1 MHAKFQHPMLK
12 TTPKK
17 AEKLIFSIFGCQKFQ
32 NLKILLKKKFR
43 AKKIN
48 YIRLIY
54 GVDGCFMQ
62 KKFKIGGH
70 TKTLCGFLGLC
81 RRISKKWIFSKKFF
95 SIHFL
100 SSFWQFFIFKVFFS
114 DQKSIDELICF
125 EVLLCAGITLDYMN
139 GKNS

>member
-12 TTPKK
+12 MAPKK
-17 AEKLIFSIFGCQKFQ
+17 AEKLIFSIFGCQKIS

-62 KKFKIGGH
+62 KNFKIGGH
-70 TKTLCGFLGLC
+70 NQTLCGFLGLR
-81 RRISKKWIFSKKFF
+81 RRISKKF
-95 SIHFL
+95 
-100 SSFWQFFIFKVFFS
+100 
-114 DQKSIDELICF
+114 
-125 EVLLCAGITLDYMN
+125 
-139 GKNS
+139 